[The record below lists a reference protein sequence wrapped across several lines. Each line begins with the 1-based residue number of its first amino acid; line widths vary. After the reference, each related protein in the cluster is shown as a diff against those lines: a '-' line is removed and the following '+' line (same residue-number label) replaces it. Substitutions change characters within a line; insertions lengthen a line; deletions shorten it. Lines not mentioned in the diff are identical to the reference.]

1 MSWTVAVGVDTHK
14 DSHTASAFDCHG
26 VPLARTQVETSGDGY
41 ARLLAW
47 AGALGVPAFAIE
59 GTASYGAG
67 LVAALVETPYL
78 VYEVERPDRRERR
91 NGKSDPLDADRAAK
105 KLLAGEG
112 LSVPRGGGKREL
124 LRVLLVER
132 AGARKALSDAGNQLH
147 ALRVTAPESLR
158 ERLTGRNATQLARSC
173 LRLRIRVRDVDYA
186 TTIAALR
193 RTSARM
199 SHLADEL
206 DQIDDEIAS
215 LVRELAPE
223 LLEEKGI
230 GPVTAAQ
237 LLVSIGDPRRL
248 RKGEASLAKL
258 AGTCPLPA
266 SSGQTV
272 RHRLNR
278 SGDRQLNRALHTIAL
293 TRIRFHEQTRAYY
306 QRLLERGKTKREAI
320 RCVKRALSRRLYRIL
335 INNKK
340 LAYATSRQP

>member
-14 DSHTASAFDCHG
+14 DSHTASAFDCRG
-26 VPLARTQVETSGDGY
+26 VALARIQIGADRDGY
-41 ARLLAW
+41 ASLLAW
-47 AGALGVPAFAIE
+47 AAALGEPAFAIE

-158 ERLTGRNATQLARSC
+158 ERLTGSNASQLARCC
-173 LRLRIRVRDVDYA
+173 LGLRVRVCDLEYA

-193 RTSARM
+193 RTAARM
-199 SHLADEL
+199 GHLADEL
-206 DQIDDEIAS
+206 DQIDDEITA
-215 LVRELAPE
+215 LVGELAPE
-223 LLEEKGI
+223 LLEEKGV

-248 RKGEASLAKL
+248 RNGEASLAKL

-278 SGDRQLNRALHTIAL
+278 GGDRQLNRALHTIAL
-293 TRIRFHEQTRAYY
+293 SRRATDRPTRAYID
-306 QRLLERGKTKREAI
+306 RRIREGNSTREINRCLKRYLAP
-320 RCVKRALSRRLYRIL
+320 RLYRL
-335 INNKK
+335 
-340 LAYATSRQP
+340 LQRSATP